1 MVKSMNSM
9 RKRSASHWDMP
20 PSISPIMGLVPPAMK
35 TGIEERNP
43 QVHCPTGREEQIIA
57 NVTKEE
63 RASVKKC
70 SLFVLHAHARSH
82 PEGGGDGG
90 KYGDQNVQD
99 FSPDVLVFHDLIYDL
114 FFLHHRVHRVPRSFF
129 SIILYI
135 LSFRRP

>member
-1 MVKSMNSM
+1 
-9 RKRSASHWDMP
+9 
-20 PSISPIMGLVPPAMK
+20 MK

-57 NVTKEE
+57 NVTKRRESI
-63 RASVKKC
+63 RKKC

-99 FSPDVLVFHDLIYDL
+99 FSPDVLVFHL
-114 FFLHHRVHRVPRSFF
+114 
-129 SIILYI
+129 
-135 LSFRRP
+135 